1 MRTGVFKAVVVMLS
15 MAMLT
20 ACQGAD
26 GATGPAGPQG
36 PAGPA
41 GPVGPQGPAGGVVR
55 STYFVTIAGDGYA
68 EQALPAA
75 FGTNPSQP
83 PLLACHIAEVRSEG
97 LWQPVSDGYTTAN
110 RTVCALVFDVPE
122 NRWYAVLINA
132 PAGWTVAFSVISG

>member
-1 MRTGVFKAVVVMLS
+1 MRTGVFKAVLVMMS
-15 MAMLT
+15 FAVLT

-26 GATGPAGPQG
+26 GATGPAGPEG

-41 GPVGPQGPAGGVVR
+41 GPRGPAGLVR
-55 STYFVTIAGDGYA
+55 STYFVTIAADGYA

-132 PAGWTVAFSVISG
+132 PARWTVAFSVVGG